1 MEDIKKT
8 KLSRSVRLE
17 KDTLEE
23 LKRLADEMNIGIT
36 VYIRRVLEAVVEN
49 SKNLETYEVV

>member
-1 MEDIKKT
+1 MEKKSP
-8 KLSRSVRLE
+8 KLSRSIRLE

-23 LKRLADEMNIGIT
+23 LKKLADNLDLGIT

-49 SKNLETYEVV
+49 SKIIDVAE

>member
-1 MEDIKKT
+1 MEGIKKT

-17 KDTLEE
+17 KDTLDE

-49 SKNLETYEVV
+49 SKNPEISEVV